1 MSIHKVK
8 CPIDKLKELILKEY
22 PHYYKMNKTD
32 KLMIINFFTPE
43 VDIMY
48 EYLKE
53 SEKERIMYTYF
64 YSYAAK
70 DINNKQMMCNGTID
84 TKEKIKYIEDINMIQ
99 KKIEQMGDKHDVVIL
114 NITLL
119 NEDKESEKE

>member
-53 SEKERIMYTYF
+53 SEKE
-64 YSYAAK
+64 
-70 DINNKQMMCNGTID
+70 
-84 TKEKIKYIEDINMIQ
+84 
-99 KKIEQMGDKHDVVIL
+99 
-114 NITLL
+114 
-119 NEDKESEKE
+119 